1 MHGRRLNQ
9 LLLGSEKLSRKIA
22 FTGIFTG
29 IAVVLLYLSVIMPTG
44 KLTLYF
50 LASLPVA
57 IVIIEFGA
65 GAGISVYLAACILS
79 ALIAGNIFGIV
90 PFALFFGHYPIFK
103 FCIEKGRKAVREV
116 VFKLIVFNASWILWY
131 LFFKTIFITVIPSQ
145 FTGNSL
151 LFAAFIA
158 VLQVIFFAYD
168 YVFSRLLFYYE
179 SKLSMIKK
187 G

>member
-1 MHGRRLNQ
+1 M
-9 LLLGSEKLSRKIA
+9 SRKIA

-29 IAVVLLYLSVIMPTG
+29 IAVVLLYLSAIMPTG

-57 IVIIEFGA
+57 IAIVEFGA

-79 ALIAGNIFGIV
+79 ALVAGNIFGIV
-90 PFALFFGHYPIFK
+90 PFVLFFGHYPIFK
-103 FCIEKGRKAVREV
+103 FWIEKGRKAVSEV
-116 VFKLIVFNASWILWY
+116 MLKLVVFNASWLLWY
-131 LFFKTIFITVIPSQ
+131 LLFKSLFITVIPAQ
-145 FTGNSL
+145 FTGNSM

-158 VLQVIFFAYD
+158 ALQVIFFIYD

-179 SKLSMIKK
+179 SKLSMMRR